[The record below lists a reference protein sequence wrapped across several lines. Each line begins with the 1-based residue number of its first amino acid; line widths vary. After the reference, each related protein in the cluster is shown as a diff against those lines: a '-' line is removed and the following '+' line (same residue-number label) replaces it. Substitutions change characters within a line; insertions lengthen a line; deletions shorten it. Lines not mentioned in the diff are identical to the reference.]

1 MSNYADEKT
10 RDPYD
15 GLRPWSAISHGI
27 GIAMSVVALICLM
40 FFAQKQGLVVSYT
53 VSLAVFG
60 GSMIALYT
68 ASTLYHS
75 LRTGVKGR
83 IALRKA
89 DHLMIYFLI
98 AGTYTPLC
106 IIALGGALGT
116 ALLCVIW
123 ALALIGCVI
132 NTIWIRLPRWLTS
145 TIYIVMGWIS
155 VVAIYPLSK
164 VIGFGVFWLIMGGVF
179 YTIGGVLYAIK
190 WPGKLNPRFGCHE
203 VFHVFIL
210 LGSICHYIMM
220 FYVAFVI

>member
-1 MSNYADEKT
+1 MSSYADEKV

-27 GIAMSVVALICLM
+27 GIAMSAVALICLM
-40 FFAQKQGLVVSYT
+40 FYARNRGFVVSYMI
-53 VSLAVFG
+53 SLAVFG
-60 GSMIALYT
+60 CSMIALYT

-75 LRTGVKGR
+75 LRTREKGR
-83 IALRKA
+83 IVLRKT
-89 DHLMIYFLI
+89 DHLMIYLLI

-106 IIALGGALGT
+106 VIGLGGTLGT

-123 ALALIGCVI
+123 ALALIGSII
-132 NTIWIRLPRWLTS
+132 NTIWIKLPRWLTS
-145 TIYIVMGWIS
+145 TVYIVMGWIA
-155 VVAIYPLSK
+155 VVAIYPLSRT
-164 VIGFGVFWLIMGGVF
+164 IGFGVFWLILGGVL

-190 WPGKLNPRFGCHE
+190 WPGELNPRFGCHE

-220 FYVAFVI
+220 FYI